1 MVQLNINLL
10 DLGTVQALDGLADL
24 DDDLTPLMD
33 NIGAL
38 LEQSART
45 RIEST
50 NVGPDGSP
58 WPQSMRA
65 VEDGGRTL
73 FESGRLAASLTHEAD
88 RREARIGSNLIYAG
102 VHQSGAT
109 ITPTSGR
116 ALQFQLPNDD
126 RRARQAR
133 AEKNSPFVLFQQ
145 ISEEDELEIGEL
157 VSDFVS
163 EATGGAVQ

>member
-10 DLGTVQALDGLADL
+10 DLGTVQALDGLTDL

-116 ALQFQLPNDD
+116 ALQFQLPNGEFVTVGKVTIP
-126 RRARQAR
+126 AR
-133 AEKNSPFVLFQQ
+133 PYLG

>member
-10 DLGTVQALDGLADL
+10 DLGTVQALDGLTDL
-24 DDDLTPLMD
+24 DNDLTPLMD
-33 NIGAL
+33 NIGAR

-50 NVGPDGSP
+50 NFGPDGSP

-116 ALQFQLPNDD
+116 ALQFQLANGQFVTVGKVTIP
-126 RRARQAR
+126 AR
-133 AEKNSPFVLFQQ
+133 PYLG
-145 ISEEDELEIGEL
+145 ISETDELEIGEL